1 MVPALAGRSREV
13 GRGTQG
19 GAVSSGQA
27 AVRCRR
33 PGLYEGGGGQRWPR
47 ILPGTGGAV
56 GGQQESAG
64 QWDSGPGRCAQAR
77 TVHTGART
85 AHSRAHK
92 CTARAQ
98 HSHNTQVHG
107 ARTELTHKCTAHT
120 QVHTPKST
128 FVVSTRAC
136 THMHSHR
143 AHVCTRAYRSV

>member
-92 CTARAQ
+92 CTA
-98 HSHNTQVHG
+98 
-107 ARTELTHKCTAHT
+107 HT
-120 QVHTPKST
+120 QVHTQKST